1 MTAPHVPDVS
11 GRFFPGWIVVGAA
24 FALLMANSGFI
35 FYGQAVYLDALTE
48 ERGFSTG
55 AASAG
60 QSLVFVVGGLAGPRI
75 GRLITDRDVRL
86 VVVGGLCLSVIAV
99 FLMGQVTELWQLYGV
114 DVILGVGFSAAGLVP
129 ATTVITR
136 WFQTR
141 RSVALAVASTGL
153 SVGGLTFTQL
163 VGWWV
168 RRDGIELATPW
179 LALIFLAAT
188 LPVVPFLWP
197 SPESRGILASGAVAG
212 ASTTGALYREA
223 VRSRFFRAV
232 TAGYVLVLGMQVGG
246 ISQLVKLGNE
256 RGGSGT
262 GGTLI
267 AGLTIASVIA
277 RLIGGVVADHRPLVR
292 LAVGFASVQALG
304 LFLLGNV
311 ESAGLLVAS
320 AVLFG
325 ATIGNLLMLQPLL
338 FADAMGARDY
348 ARIFALNQ
356 LIVVAGVASGPFLL
370 GALRDARSYRLSYTV
385 AAVLCLAGT
394 VVLSRA
400 GSTVAAREELWPDAP
415 AEVHP
420 VVGGAEAP
428 MPDR

>member
-1 MTAPHVPDVS
+1 MTDTVEVPAASD
-11 GRFFPGWIVVGAA
+11 RFFPGWVVVGAA
-24 FALLMANSGFI
+24 FVLLMANAGFI
-35 FYGQAVYLDALTE
+35 FYGQAVYLDALTD

-55 AASAG
+55 AVSAG

-75 GRLITDRDVRL
+75 GRLITVRDVRHV
-86 VVVGGLCLSVIAV
+86 VVVGLLLAVTAV
-99 FLMGQVTELWQLYGV
+99 FLMGRVTTLWQLYAV
-114 DVILGVGFSAAGLVP
+114 DSLLGVGFSASGLVP
-129 ATTVITR
+129 ATTVVTR

-141 RSVALAVASTGL
+141 RSVALAIASTGL

-168 RRDGIELATPW
+168 RNDGIELATPW
-179 LALIFLAAT
+179 LAAVYLGAT

-197 SPESRGILASGAVAG
+197 SPESRGILASGAVAHTT
-212 ASTTGALYREA
+212 ATGARYEAA

-256 RGGSGT
+256 RAGAGT

-267 AGLTIASVIA
+267 AGLTIASVVA

-292 LAVGFASVQALG
+292 LAVGFGSVQALG
-304 LFLLGNV
+304 LFLLGQV
-311 ESAGLLVAS
+311 ESAPLLVAC

-338 FADAMGARDY
+338 FAAAMGTRDY

-356 LIVVAGVASGPFLL
+356 LVVVAGVASGPFLL
-370 GALRDARSYRLSYTV
+370 GLLRDVHSYRLSYTV
-385 AAVLCLAGT
+385 AAVLGLTGT
-394 VVLSRA
+394 IVLSRA
-400 GSTVAAREELWPDAP
+400 GSTDQTRDELWPA
-415 AEVHP
+415 A
-420 VVGGAEAP
+420 
-428 MPDR
+428 